1 MEIPINLHIGA
12 LGEDLAVKF
21 LRNKGF
27 TVVCR
32 NYRKKW
38 GEIDIV
44 CEYRGVTHFVE
55 VKSVSRITL
64 SENADIYRPEDNL
77 HANKAKR
84 LRRIIESY
92 VEEHSVGSNFVCDL
106 ITVQIYEESKTA
118 RIQFLS
124 DIII

>member
-1 MEIPINLHIGA
+1 MGIPINLHIGV
-12 LGEDLAVKF
+12 LGEDLAVKY
-21 LRNKGF
+21 LINKGF
-27 TVVCR
+27 YVVCR
-32 NYRKKW
+32 NYRRKW

-55 VKSVSRITL
+55 VKSVSRRTS

-92 VEEHSVGSNFVCDL
+92 IEEHSVESDYICDL
-106 ITVQIYEESKTA
+106 ITVQIDEESKTA
-118 RIQFLS
+118 RVQFLS
-124 DIII
+124 DIEI